1 VHKIAPRGMYTSG
14 TGSSAVGLTAYIT
27 KDPESRENVLESGA
41 LVLSDRGVCCI
52 DEFDKMTDS
61 TRSILHEVMEQQTVS
76 IAKAGIICTLNA
88 RTSVLAS
95 ANPVES
101 RYNPRLSVVENI
113 QLPPTLLSRFDLIY
127 LILDA
132 VSPESDRRLARH
144 LISLHWAQGVRES
157 EGARAGGG
165 AAGPGRGG
173 AAPSAA
179 NGGEGLFERAQLMEY
194 IGYAKEALQPQ
205 LSDAAKEALVQ
216 GYLDMRR
223 QGSRGGG
230 GRKTISATTRQ
241 LESLVR
247 LSEAHARMRLSDEV
261 LPVDVAEAIRLM
273 NVATQRA
280 AVDPRTGT
288 IDMSL
293 IASGQTGDQAD
304 AAILLAEEIREVVE
318 DRAVSLGGGGGG
330 AGGAGAGAASARKGG
345 RTLTLAEL
353 SKRLDA
359 AAASGG
365 LTPASG
371 ARPLQLVQEA
381 VRLLAREDGALI
393 ELLPENRFRVL
404 PRAGRGAARAAADGA
419 PVQGDEVAEEDAG
432 PDGY

>member
-1 VHKIAPRGMYTSG
+1 
-14 TGSSAVGLTAYIT
+14 
-27 KDPESRENVLESGA
+27 
-41 LVLSDRGVCCI
+41 
-52 DEFDKMTDS
+52 MTDS

-101 RYNPRLSVVENI
+101 RYNPRLTDVENI

-144 LISLHWAQGVRES
+144 LISLHWAQGVRE
-157 EGARAGGG
+157 EEAARVGGG
-165 AAGPGRGG
+165 AAGPGVGG
-173 AAPSAA
+173 APPSAA
-179 NGGEGLFERAQLMEY
+179 NGGEGIFERAQLMEY
-194 IGYAKEALQPQ
+194 IAFAKAELQPQ
-205 LSDAAKEALVQ
+205 LSDAAKEALVA

-230 GRKTISATTRQ
+230 GRKTITATTRQ

-261 LPVDVAEAIRLM
+261 APQDVAEAIRLM

-293 IASGQTGDQAD
+293 IASGQSGDQAE
-304 AAILLAEEIREVVE
+304 AVLLLAEDVREVVE
-318 DRAVSLGGGGGG
+318 DMAIAL
-330 AGGAGAGAASARKGG
+330 GAGAGAGAGAGSARKAG
-345 RTLTLAEL
+345 RTLTLSEL
-353 SKRLDA
+353 VKKLDA
-359 AAASGG
+359 AATAGAGG
-365 LTPASG
+365 APQATG
-371 ARPLQLVQEA
+371 QRPLQLVQEA
-381 VRLLAREDGALI
+381 VRMLAREDGALL
-393 ELLPENRFRVL
+393 ELLPENRIRIL
-404 PRAGRGAARAAADGA
+404 PRAGRGAARGAAQADA
-419 PVQGDEVAEEDAG
+419 VAEDEDG
-432 PDGY
+432 GQGY

>member
-1 VHKIAPRGMYTSG
+1 
-14 TGSSAVGLTAYIT
+14 
-27 KDPESRENVLESGA
+27 
-41 LVLSDRGVCCI
+41 
-52 DEFDKMTDS
+52 MTDS

-144 LISLHWAQGVRES
+144 LISLHWAQGVRE
-157 EGARAGGG
+157 EEAARVGGG
-165 AAGPGRGG
+165 AAGPGVGG
-173 AAPSAA
+173 AQPSAA
-179 NGGEGLFERAQLMEY
+179 NGGEGIFERAQLMEY
-194 IGYAKEALQPQ
+194 IAYAKEALQPQ
-205 LSDAAKEALVQ
+205 LSDAAKEALVA

-230 GRKTISATTRQ
+230 GRKTITATTRQ

-261 LPVDVAEAIRLM
+261 APQDVAEAIRLM

-293 IASGQTGDQAD
+293 IASGQSGDQAE
-304 AAILLAEEIREVVE
+304 AVLLLAEDVREVVE
-318 DRAVSLGGGGGG
+318 DMAVAL
-330 AGGAGAGAASARKGG
+330 GAGAGAGAGASARKAG

-353 SKRLDA
+353 AKKLDA

-365 LTPASG
+365 GAPAATG
-371 ARPLQLVQEA
+371 QRPLQLVQEA
-381 VRLLAREDGALI
+381 VRMLAREDAPLI
-393 ELLPENRFRVL
+393 ELLPENRIRVL
-404 PRAGRGAARAAADGA
+404 PRAGRGAARAAAQADA
-419 PVQGDEVAEEDAG
+419 VAEDD
-432 PDGY
+432 DGGGVGY